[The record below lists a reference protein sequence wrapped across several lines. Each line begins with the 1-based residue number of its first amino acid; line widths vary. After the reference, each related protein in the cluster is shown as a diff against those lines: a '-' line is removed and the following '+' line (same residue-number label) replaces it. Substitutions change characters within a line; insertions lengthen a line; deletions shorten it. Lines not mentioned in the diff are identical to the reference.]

1 MLTPRNRLFYSSH
14 FSRIRKIENLDGLT
28 KLKQLYLG
36 KNKIAKL
43 ENLDS
48 LVELEILSIQSNRI
62 VKVRNSTRLVLIWS
76 SSFSLTPI
84 SSKIFGSFSKVKI
97 NPPGFELVT
106 FRTTLYLC
114 RVGFLSVF

>member
-1 MLTPRNRLFYSSH
+1 
-14 FSRIRKIENLDGLT
+14 LDGLT

-62 VKVRNSTRLVLIWS
+62 VKV
-76 SSFSLTPI
+76 
-84 SSKIFGSFSKVKI
+84 
-97 NPPGFELVT
+97 
-106 FRTTLYLC
+106 LY
-114 RVGFLSVF
+114 